1 MSHEGYNSSHATRHG
16 NRDGAAVGRRLPAGA
31 PSPPPPPPGRPAA
44 VAPAPQDTAFAGTTA
59 PIDRIRATR
68 AGAAGLHGVE
78 ATTTQAYD
86 RIVFAFTGDSV
97 PGYHAEYVHGPV
109 RRCGSGDPVQVE
121 GPVLL
126 VIRFAPAQAHD
137 EAGRPLPAERERAV
151 GLPVVKEMK
160 LVCDFEG
167 QVEWVLGVAAAA
179 PYRVSELARPARLV
193 LDVKRA
199 P

>member
-1 MSHEGYNSSHATRHG
+1 MVLLSS
-16 NRDGAAVGRRLPAGA
+16 GACGREPPP
-31 PSPPPPPPGRPAA
+31 PSPPPPGRPAA

-78 ATTTQAYD
+78 ATATQAYD

-97 PGYHAEYVHGPV
+97 PGYHVEYVHGPV
-109 RRCGSGDPVQVE
+109 RRCGSGDPVSVE

-137 EAGRPLPAERERAV
+137 EAGRPFPAERERAV

-167 QVEWVLGVAAAA
+167 QVEWVLGVAGTV
-179 PYRVSELARPARLV
+179 PYRISELAGPARLA
-193 LDVKRA
+193 LDLRHV